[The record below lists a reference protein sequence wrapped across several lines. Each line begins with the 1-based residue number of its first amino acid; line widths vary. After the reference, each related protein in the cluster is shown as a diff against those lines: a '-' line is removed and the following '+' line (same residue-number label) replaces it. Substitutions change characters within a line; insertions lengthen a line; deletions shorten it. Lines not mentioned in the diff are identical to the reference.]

1 MHCTGHQGKPS
12 SFSAYG
18 VCRCTSSRKYISN
31 ANIKQQMGDI
41 CHFVT
46 IPTVLYLF
54 LEYSLVVKTLG
65 MLCHSLCPR
74 AGIST
79 EARPERSHLP
89 RENLVF
95 QVCSCDRHCKNSVR
109 NEDNLRCLKNMQNTL
124 QLAYL
129 PCTLSAA
136 ASFFLWHFP
145 RCGFIAEV
153 VSRSGTCVHLTG
165 APSMKCEVRVS

>member
-1 MHCTGHQGKPS
+1 MC
-12 SFSAYG
+12 
-18 VCRCTSSRKYISN
+18 SR
-31 ANIKQQMGDI
+31 
-41 CHFVT
+41 
-46 IPTVLYLF
+46 
-54 LEYSLVVKTLG
+54 
-65 MLCHSLCPR
+65 
-74 AGIST
+74 
-79 EARPERSHLP
+79 
-89 RENLVF
+89 
-95 QVCSCDRHCKNSVR
+95 DRHCKNSVR

-165 APSMKCEVRVS
+165 APSMKCEVRVSWAKPRPECCEPLSSFASIWLSKIHLAAIPRAVCCSQPGWEGLELFLNGTCHPLDAKHRPRVKLQ